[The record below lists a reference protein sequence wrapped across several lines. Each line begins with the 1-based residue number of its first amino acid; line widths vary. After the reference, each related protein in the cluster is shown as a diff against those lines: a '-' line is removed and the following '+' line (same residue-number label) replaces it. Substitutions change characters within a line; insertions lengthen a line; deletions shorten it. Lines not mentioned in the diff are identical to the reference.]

1 MFEAHEL
8 AINYVFWKFK
18 FDGRSERKIKGIFK
32 NALKGDKERQYNSN
46 KSVKILKLIL
56 FL

>member
-18 FDGRSERKIKGIFK
+18 FDGRSERKIKGILRIL
-32 NALKGDKERQYNSN
+32 LKEIRNDNTIVINQ
-46 KSVKILKLIL
+46 
-56 FL
+56 